1 MTSVPKPLK
10 FLSPL
15 YPNMVAAYEAEK
27 DAALKVRSAD
37 LCSMVGTVASDDEAT
52 DALKYCLLGSRT
64 DLVGWGHE
72 YLRSLSG

>member
-27 DAALKVRSAD
+27 DAALKVSFHLKYKENACFFMDFLSAD
-37 LCSMVGTVASDDEAT
+37 
-52 DALKYCLLGSRT
+52 Y
-64 DLVGWGHE
+64 
-72 YLRSLSG
+72 